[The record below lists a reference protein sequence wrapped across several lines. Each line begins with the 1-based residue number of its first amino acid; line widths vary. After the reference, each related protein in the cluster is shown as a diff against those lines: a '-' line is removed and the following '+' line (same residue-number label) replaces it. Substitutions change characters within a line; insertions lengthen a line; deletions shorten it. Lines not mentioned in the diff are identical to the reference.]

1 MKGMW
6 KTYRLGDICKKIGSG
21 ATPRGGNVN
30 YLDSG
35 ISFIRS
41 QNVYN
46 LRFQM
51 EGLVFIGEEAAQK
64 LQSVTVEPGDILLNI
79 TGDSVARTCQVP
91 QEILPARVNQHVL
104 IVRPNHDLVSSFF
117 LSYVLASPQMQAEML
132 NLAVGKGASRN
143 ALTKEMVEALCIS
156 LPPLEE
162 QERIAGILGAYD
174 DLIAVN
180 ERRMALLE
188 EAAHRLYR
196 DRFVAHVD
204 PTWDRKPLGEMA
216 EFIHNTYRPSENWPS
231 ITYLD
236 TGNIT
241 RNRIDTLVTAPF
253 RDLPTSAKRKVSPGD
268 FIYSTVRP
276 NKLHYGLFLQVPEHF
291 LVSTA
296 FAVIRGKITISSSI
310 YLYHLLID
318 EQMTDYLHAIGE
330 QTSAT
335 YPTINEDDMAPIT
348 VLCPPLEIQE
358 EFTRY
363 VLPYHEAFDTLA
375 RENALLRE
383 GRDKLLP
390 RLLREEA

>member
-1 MKGMW
+1 MGAW
-6 KTYRLGDICKKIGSG
+6 ETYKLGDLAKHVKERYPVSALTLDNYISTENVLPNRGGRVTANTLPQAGNVVAWRTDDVLVPNIRPYFKKIWRGQGVGG
-21 ATPRGGNVN
+21 ASADVMVIRVRDEQKILPRLLYYYLSSDAFFAHVMAGANGAKMPRGN
-30 YLDSG
+30 
-35 ISFIRS
+35 
-41 QNVYN
+41 
-46 LRFQM
+46 
-51 EGLVFIGEEAAQK
+51 
-64 LQSVTVEPGDILLNI
+64 
-79 TGDSVARTCQVP
+79 RT
-91 QEILPARVNQHVL
+91 
-104 IVRPNHDLVSSFF
+104 
-117 LSYVLASPQMQAEML
+117 YTMQFEL
-132 NLAVGKGASRN
+132 
-143 ALTKEMVEALCIS
+143 S
-156 LPPLEE
+156 LPSLEE
-162 QERIAGILGAYD
+162 QERIAGVLGAYD

-196 DRFVAHVD
+196 DRFVTHVD

-216 EFIHNTYRPSENWPS
+216 EFIHNTYRPSENWPF

-296 FAVIRGKITISSSI
+296 FAVIRGKIAISSSI

-335 YPTINEDDMAPIT
+335 YPTINEDDMAPMT

-383 GRDKLLP
+383 GRDRLLP

>member
-21 ATPRGGNVN
+21 ATPRGGKVN

-162 QERIAGILGAYD
+162 QERIAGVLGAYD

-180 ERRMALLE
+180 ERRMVLLE

-196 DRFVAHVD
+196 DRFVTHANSD
-204 PTWDRKPLGEMA
+204 WPLRPLGE
-216 EFIHNTYRPSENWPS
+216 
-231 ITYLD
+231 
-236 TGNIT
+236 
-241 RNRIDTLVTAPF
+241 VAPL
-253 RDLPTSAKRKVSPGD
+253 R
-268 FIYSTVRP
+268 
-276 NKLHYGLFLQVPEHF
+276 
-291 LVSTA
+291 
-296 FAVIRGKITISSSI
+296 RGKIITEATAQPGCVPVVAGGLEPAYWHNQANTTAPVLTVAGSGANAGFARLYYEDVWASDCSYVDRSEQAPVYFAYCFLKDNKRKIENFKRGAAQPHVYPADLNALEGHFDRESI
-310 YLYHLLID
+310 QTFEAQVSPYF
-318 EQMTDYLHAIGE
+318 EAIG
-330 QTSAT
+330 
-335 YPTINEDDMAPIT
+335 
-348 VLCPPLEIQE
+348 V
-358 EFTRY
+358 
-363 VLPYHEAFDTLA
+363 LA
-375 RENALLRE
+375 RENVLLRE

>member
-1 MKGMW
+1 MGTW
-6 KTYRLGDICKKIGSG
+6 KTYKLGDVAKFHDNKRIPLSSLQRQEHQGAYPYYGAACILDHVDGYLFDGDFILVGEDGTVITPEGKAVVQWVTGKFWVNNHAHVITARKDFSQRFLYYLLSEFRIGPYVTG
-21 ATPRGGNVN
+21 
-30 YLDSG
+30 
-35 ISFIRS
+35 
-41 QNVYN
+41 
-46 LRFQM
+46 
-51 EGLVFIGEEAAQK
+51 AAQPK
-64 LQSVTVEPGDILLNI
+64 
-79 TGDSVARTCQVP
+79 
-91 QEILPARVNQHVL
+91 
-104 IVRPNHDLVSSFF
+104 VS
-117 LSYVLASPQMQAEML
+117 
-132 NLAVGKGASRN
+132 KGR
-143 ALTKEMVEALCIS
+143 LEVVKIS

-162 QERIAGILGAYD
+162 QERIAGVLGAYD

-196 DRFVAHVD
+196 DRFVTHVD

-216 EFIHNTYRPSENWPS
+216 EFIHNTYRPSENWPF

-296 FAVIRGKITISSSI
+296 FAVIRGKIAISSSI

-335 YPTINEDDMAPIT
+335 YPTINEDDMAPMT

>member
-1 MKGMW
+1 MGTW
-6 KTYRLGDICKKIGSG
+6 KTYKLGDVCLLQRGHDLPHAAMSGGDIPVIGSQGIIGYHDRATLDAPCPGVTLGRSGSLGNPRYWKTPYWAHNTALYVKDFRGNNPLFMCYLLSQIDYRAFNGGG
-21 ATPRGGNVN
+21 AVPTLNRNVIHQ
-30 YLDSG
+30 L
-35 ISFIRS
+35 
-41 QNVYN
+41 NV
-46 LRFQM
+46 
-51 EGLVFIGEEAAQK
+51 
-64 LQSVTVEPGDILLNI
+64 
-79 TGDSVARTCQVP
+79 
-91 QEILPARVNQHVL
+91 
-104 IVRPNHDLVSSFF
+104 
-117 LSYVLASPQMQAEML
+117 
-132 NLAVGKGASRN
+132 
-143 ALTKEMVEALCIS
+143 S

-390 RLLREEA
+390 RLLREEV

>member
-1 MKGMW
+1 MGTW
-6 KTYRLGDICKKIGSG
+6 KTYKLGDVAKFHDNKRIPLSSLQRQEHQGAYPYYGAACILDYVDGYLFDGDFILVGEDGTVITPEGKAVVQWVTGKFWVNNHAHVITARKDFSQRFLYYLLSEFRIGPYVTG
-21 ATPRGGNVN
+21 
-30 YLDSG
+30 
-35 ISFIRS
+35 
-41 QNVYN
+41 
-46 LRFQM
+46 
-51 EGLVFIGEEAAQK
+51 AAQPK
-64 LQSVTVEPGDILLNI
+64 
-79 TGDSVARTCQVP
+79 
-91 QEILPARVNQHVL
+91 
-104 IVRPNHDLVSSFF
+104 VS
-117 LSYVLASPQMQAEML
+117 
-132 NLAVGKGASRN
+132 KGR
-143 ALTKEMVEALCIS
+143 LEVVKIS

-162 QERIAGILGAYD
+162 QERIAGVLGAYD

-188 EAAHRLYR
+188 EAAHRLWR
-196 DRFVAHVD
+196 DRFVTHVD

-216 EFIHNTYRPSENWPS
+216 EFIHNTYRPSENWPF

-296 FAVIRGKITISSSI
+296 FAVIRGKIAISSSI

-335 YPTINEDDMAPIT
+335 YPTINEDDMAPMT

-383 GRDKLLP
+383 GRDRLLP